1 MEITQWEHKRI
12 LDQSQIEELGNQGWE
27 AVGFTSNGIV
37 LLKRP
42 CGTVDINVKEASN
55 NNTQLLEKLL
65 ECNNNNTKLLEKMGE
80 VLISIKDM
88 LVPIQ
93 QEQKNNDVASQP
105 ISNWIE
111 FQEKMKGK
119 PVNTWTKEE
128 LELGCALE
136 KANISN
142 ETGYIGY

>member
-1 MEITQWEHKRI
+1 MEITQWEHK
-12 LDQSQIEELGNQGWE
+12 LLQGKSELMELEKKGWE
-27 AVGFTSNGIV
+27 SVGLTSNNCL

-42 CGTVDINVKEASN
+42 CGTVDINVKEPSN